1 MGTLIVPL
9 PALLRSQL
17 GRVGAFAAAAALA
30 FGPTFL
36 YFSRFARED
45 IYFACITLALLAVTF
60 RFLDRP
66 RPTSR
71 R

>member
-1 MGTLIVPL
+1 MVPL
-9 PALLRSQL
+9 PALLRSQI

-36 YFSRFARED
+36 YYSRFARED
-45 IYFACITLALLAVTF
+45 IYFAASRSRCSSSPSASSTGRAA
-60 RFLDRP
+60 
-66 RPTSR
+66 TSR